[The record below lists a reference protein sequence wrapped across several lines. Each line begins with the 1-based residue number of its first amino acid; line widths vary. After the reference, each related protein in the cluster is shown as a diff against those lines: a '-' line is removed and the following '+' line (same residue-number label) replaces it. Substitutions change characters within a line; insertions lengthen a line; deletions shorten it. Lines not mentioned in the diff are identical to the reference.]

1 MTGWRHRGA
10 KVRAYAEHGERPGAK
25 ARVLGHPH
33 SGPPGL
39 GIPSRHQHRACMC
52 VVVAMRHQAR
62 AGRGLIPGS
71 VAGAHGALIRA
82 SGARESATGQ
92 PWNTS
97 PALTMYSSHAR
108 ASICCFEPR
117 APVPGCFFA
126 HLQATPQQIRHAT
139 RRPPRTVVGNLLFSL
154 KVRRSALRH
163 LMERAWWWYRRPAPR
178 SAHPLRPRGAA
189 VSTREYVPIS
199 HHGNQP
205 LSVG

>member
-1 MTGWRHRGA
+1 MPCGTRREPVEVSYR
-10 KVRAYAEHGERPGAK
+10 VRQA
-25 ARVLGHPH
+25 
-33 SGPPGL
+33 
-39 GIPSRHQHRACMC
+39 PSC
-52 VVVAMRHQAR
+52 
-62 AGRGLIPGS
+62 GRD
-71 VAGAHGALIRA
+71 AGAHGALIRA

-92 PWNTS
+92 RWNTS
-97 PALTMYSSHAR
+97 PALTMYPSHAR

-126 HLQATPQQIRHAT
+126 HLQATPQQSRHAT

-205 LSVG
+205 LSVGRGRDRLPRVGRCSARPRTPGVG